1 MDGEKYVT
9 VKELADHLNVAEA
22 TVRQWIRV
30 RELRAIE
37 IGKGWRI
44 SQTDF
49 LNFLQLKETAPRRAP
64 LPRTEPDQRVSPT

>member
-1 MDGEKYVT
+1 MKNEHYMT
-9 VKELADHLNVAEA
+9 VKELADHLKVAEA
-22 TVRQWIRV
+22 TVRQWIRS

-49 LNFLQLKETAPRRAP
+49 QAFLRLKETAPRPAP
-64 LPRTEPDQRVSPT
+64 LPKTEPDQGA

>member
-1 MDGEKYVT
+1 MDGEDYVT
-9 VKELADHLNVAEA
+9 VKDLADHLKVADA
-22 TVRQWIRV
+22 TVRQWIRA

-49 LNFLQLKETAPRRAP
+49 QAFLLLKETAPRPAP
-64 LPRTEPDQRVSPT
+64 LPRTEPDQGA